1 MLVDTLL
8 FADKVKKTN
17 MFDWT
22 QEHTLAITDNAL
34 YNIHK
39 KQIKRCIRIDSIG
52 ALIKTISKK
61 NMREFTVHVPTE
73 YDYRFTS
80 EK

>member
-1 MLVDTLL
+1 LLVDTLL

-22 QEHTLAITDNAL
+22 QERTLAITDNAL

-39 KQIKRCIRIDSIG
+39 KSIKRCIRIDTIG
-52 ALIKTISKK
+52 ALIKTISKR
-61 NMREFTVHVPTE
+61 NMKEFTVHVPTE